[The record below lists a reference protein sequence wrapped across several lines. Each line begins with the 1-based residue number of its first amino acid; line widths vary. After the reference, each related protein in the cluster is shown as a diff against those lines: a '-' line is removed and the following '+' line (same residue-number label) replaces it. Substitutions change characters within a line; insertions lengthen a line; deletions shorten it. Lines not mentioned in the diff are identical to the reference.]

1 MRKLLLLFY
10 IIFSFTFSGELNSDH
25 FKNLKFRF
33 IGPDGNRAIAAAG
46 VSSDHNTYYIGAASG
61 GLWRTQNNG
70 ISWQPIFD
78 DQDVSSVSALAVYQ
92 KNPKVI
98 WAGTG
103 ETFLIRPAHAIGNG
117 IYKSTDGGDTWAKMG
132 LEKTARIARIVTHP
146 DNEDIVYVAALGHT
160 HGPQKE
166 RGIYR
171 TMDGGNSWNKVLF
184 VDENTGGIDIAWVT
198 SRNDSLF
205 NFAEP
210 LENRPEKPVDS
221 FDFSIAETW
230 EVDDALH
237 AGPVL
242 MHEGKIRVTSDEEV
256 FFGSTIPNIHPRT
269 AAGYRNSGELVL
281 LVVDGRQID
290 SRGVDLQ
297 ELAILMRDLG
307 CVEAIN
313 LDGGGS
319 SAMVVDGK
327 LLNRPAGTASQRE
340 VMSAIAVSVN
350 N

>member
-1 MRKLLLLFY
+1 MNCANTLK
-10 IIFSFTFSGELNSDH
+10 IFSFLILGAVIFLSSCARNGKSFS
-25 FKNLKFRF
+25 KITMR
-33 IGPDGNRAIAAAG
+33 
-46 VSSDHNTYYIGAASG
+46 
-61 GLWRTQNNG
+61 
-70 ISWQPIFD
+70 WQPVENANSELPPGIKIMTGRNDELPINAWAAIIDPTHPNVDLDVIVSD
-78 DQDVSSVSALAVYQ
+78 DLDRRETLTQFSENKKARVVVNGGYFLMD
-92 KNPKVI
+92 KNPTEHVGLLYVNNFTVAPATRSVLRNNKRYYT
-98 WAGTG
+98 ARGALG
-103 ETFLIRPAHAIGNG
+103 FLD
-117 IYKSTDGGDTWAKMG
+117 DGG
-132 LEKTARIARIVTHP
+132 V
-146 DNEDIVYVAALGHT
+146 
-160 HGPQKE
+160 
-166 RGIYR
+166 
-171 TMDGGNSWNKVLF
+171 
-184 VDENTGGIDIAWVT
+184 DIAWVT

-205 NFAEP
+205 NFSQP
-210 LENRPEKPVDS
+210 LENHPEKPVDS
-221 FDFSIAETW
+221 FDFSIAEIW
-230 EVDDALH
+230 EVDDAIH

-269 AAGYRNSGELVL
+269 AAGYRNNGELVL

-297 ELAILMRDLG
+297 ELAILMHDLG

-327 LLNRPAGTASQRE
+327 LLNRPAGTTSQRE

>member
-1 MRKLLLLFY
+1 MNCANTLK
-10 IIFSFTFSGELNSDH
+10 IFSFLILGAVIFLSSCARNGKSFS
-25 FKNLKFRF
+25 KITMR
-33 IGPDGNRAIAAAG
+33 
-46 VSSDHNTYYIGAASG
+46 
-61 GLWRTQNNG
+61 
-70 ISWQPIFD
+70 WQPVENANSELPPGIKIMTGRNDELPINAWAAIIDPTHPNVDLDVIVSD
-78 DQDVSSVSALAVYQ
+78 DLDRRETLTQFSENKKARVVVNGGYFLMD
-92 KNPKVI
+92 KNPTEHVGLLYVNNFTV
-98 WAGTG
+98 A
-103 ETFLIRPAHAIGNG
+103 PATRSVLRNNKR
-117 IYKSTDGGDTWAKMG
+117 YY
-132 LEKTARIARIVTHP
+132 TARG
-146 DNEDIVYVAALGHT
+146 ALGFLD
-160 HGPQKE
+160 
-166 RGIYR
+166 
-171 TMDGGNSWNKVLF
+171 DGSV
-184 VDENTGGIDIAWVT
+184 DIAWVT

-205 NFAEP
+205 NFSQP
-210 LENRPEKPVDS
+210 LENHPEKPVDS
-221 FDFSIAETW
+221 FDFSIAEIW
-230 EVDDALH
+230 EVDDAIH

-327 LLNRPAGTASQRE
+327 LLNRPAGTTSQRE